1 MAKIA
6 ELRQVITSLY
16 SSRQHFHHN
25 STEFLEA
32 PPSPLAG
39 ARRRPCCFVQTS
51 CSIEGGDVGENA
63 AAGQHQHLPGRDCQI
78 GQPID
83 SLAHHQNF
91 SRAKQVAL
99 HNSLT
104 LQGQLGH
111 GEQINV
117 IVILKL
123 QMVTSSI
130 PFAAWHDQE
139 YKDPFPGSFEWLHV
153 ANVASY
159 K

>member
-6 ELRQVITSLY
+6 ELRQVITSLF
-16 SSRQHFHHN
+16 SSRQHCHHN

-39 ARRRPCCFVQTS
+39 AGRRRCCFFQTS
-51 CSIEGGDVGENA
+51 CSIEGGDVGENT
-63 AAGQHQHLPGRDCQI
+63 AAGQHQHLPGRDCRI

-83 SLAHHQNF
+83 SLAHHRNF
-91 SRAKQVAL
+91 SQAKEAAL
-99 HNSLT
+99 VKSFK

-111 GEQINV
+111 VEEINV
-117 IVILKL
+117 MAILML

-139 YKDPFPGSFEWLHV
+139 YKDPFPGSFEWL
-153 ANVASY
+153 
-159 K
+159 